1 MNFTGLII
9 LLAVL
14 MALIIIFF
22 IISLVFAGWTLYAL
36 IKTKVPFAKTPKEN
50 LDKIFT
56 EINLPKNSLIY
67 DLGCG
72 DGRFLFQAEKL
83 GYRAIGYEL
92 SLYPYLK
99 CWLKK
104 ILKKSSIKIINKN
117 FYQAD
122 FSDADAVFLFLVAG
136 VMGKVGEKLKND
148 LKPGTPVIS
157 YGFIL
162 PGWQILKI
170 LKTNPSKTYLYKA

>member
-1 MNFTGLII
+1 
-9 LLAVL
+9 

-36 IKTKVPFAKTPKEN
+36 IKTKVPFAKTPEKN
-50 LDKIFT
+50 ITRIFS

-72 DGRFLFQAEKL
+72 DGRFLLRAEKL

-99 CWLKK
+99 CSLNK

-122 FSDADAVFLFLVAG
+122 LTNADAVFLFLVAG
-136 VMGKVGEKLKND
+136 VMEKIGKKLKND

-157 YGFIL
+157 YGFTL

-170 LKTNPSKTYLYKA
+170 LDTNPSKTYLYKA